1 MMVTFSAGQSN
12 ASVSVPIMD
21 DDVIEMT
28 EVFTGSLSA
37 VTESVMIGAD
47 TADITIIDND
57 SECIMTLYS
66 KRCCVY
72 IFFVFNYMRNVSSRI
87 CYLAADFSILNE
99 DESFLVTNPFFSD
112 YVFIFMF
119 VLCTLLFYPIFL

>member
-1 MMVTFSAGQSN
+1 MLNILSKAGDDFTSVAMMVTFSAGQSN

-66 KRCCVY
+66 KRCCVVY
-72 IFFVFNYMRNVSSRI
+72 
-87 CYLAADFSILNE
+87 
-99 DESFLVTNPFFSD
+99 FLCF
-112 YVFIFMF
+112 
-119 VLCTLLFYPIFL
+119 